1 MWNISYDNY
10 ESHRTEITTEHRDIR
25 LSLNHTT
32 LTMVTGALGEV
43 STQTVEIL
51 HNSNIRAGLYSQ
63 HLLQYNYCRLIHPY
77 ELQTTPHT
85 ADIA

>member
-32 LTMVTGALGEV
+32 LTMVTGGIGRGV
-43 STQTVEIL
+43 
-51 HNSNIRAGLYSQ
+51 
-63 HLLQYNYCRLIHPY
+63 
-77 ELQTTPHT
+77 HT
-85 ADIA
+85 DSGNFA